1 MKRPP
6 PASLASSGAVSG
18 SFSSLR
24 SSPPSFF
31 FCLGS
36 RSSVLSA
43 PSSAAF
49 SLPLPPP
56 RLFFPYPFCFLSFF
70 FLPSLPQS
78 PFFPIPP
85 SIYLSFGSF
94 TVTESKPISPTHSPP
109 NNKNTQPGGKAWVR
123 APGGKRE
130 GRGPQQRG
138 QPERGAERAAPA
150 RLPPGELSAI
160 GRAGCIKL
168 LAINKARVRLCKAQ
182 ILICKVLKIFKWKGE
197 RGAGGRA
204 GAARGEGGRE
214 GGRAGAQASWG
225 EEEAARRPPAR
236 LRRTALPYRCSHR

>member
-1 MKRPP
+1 M
-6 PASLASSGAVSG
+6 
-18 SFSSLR
+18 
-24 SSPPSFF
+24 
-31 FCLGS
+31 
-36 RSSVLSA
+36 
-43 PSSAAF
+43 
-49 SLPLPPP
+49 
-56 RLFFPYPFCFLSFF
+56 
-70 FLPSLPQS
+70 
-78 PFFPIPP
+78 
-85 SIYLSFGSF
+85 
-94 TVTESKPISPTHSPP
+94 
-109 NNKNTQPGGKAWVR
+109 R
-123 APGGKRE
+123 APGEKRE
-130 GRGPQQRG
+130 GQGPQQRG

-204 GAARGEGGRE
+204 GAARGEGERE

-236 LRRTALPYRCSHR
+236 LRRAALPYRCSHR